1 MTALCCLAGDS
12 HMANEAELIDVLRRA
27 LTHDHQLV
35 IDLRACTLCGSSC
48 IRCLVRAA
56 QLGLSIRIVHVP
68 DVLRR
73 AFEAV
78 RLADHPNITVE

>member
-1 MTALCCLAGDS
+1 MRRQTVEAILAKIDAAVGPPDT
-12 HMANEAELIDVLRRA
+12 ETDAE
-27 LTHDHQLV
+27 HDKRIAMV
-35 IDLRACTLCGSSC
+35 ERDTLCGSSC